1 MPGMAQNFIAC
12 DREQSFLLPPDV
24 REWLPEGHLAWF
36 VIDVV
41 GVIDTSGF
49 FAAYRDDGH
58 GRAAYEPSMM
68 IALLLYCWARG
79 VRSSR
84 AIERACVEDVA
95 CRVIAAHQQPDHAT
109 IARFVERHEKAVS
122 ELFGEVLVLCA
133 DAGLATVGVI
143 AIDGTKVSANASRD
157 RTVDY
162 EQLARTIVEE
172 AIATDAAETAALGG
186 LRGDELPE
194 IVARRQGRE
203 GWLRA
208 ARQRLDQQ
216 RAEQA
221 RPIPRSRPQRLLD
234 AKRRLEQ
241 ELAVEHAANEQY
253 EAYRQRGVMKNGR
266 RFGRPPNP
274 RRPPTI
280 PSGKVNLTD
289 PDSKLVHGMRG
300 WIQGYNAQAACNEQ
314 HLILAAEVM
323 TASPDF
329 GHLGPM
335 LTAAR
340 SELAAAGVTRTP
352 DVVLADA
359 GYWHLEQINEITGE
373 GIPVLIP
380 PDSSRRKNTDR
391 RPRLERRRL
400 RLHALRSCDPA
411 RQRALQATRAADR
424 ADLRQHQ
431 TQPRFHPLLQTRQ
444 IRRQDRVA
452 ADGHHPQPAQAAPA
466 LHRHYHLARGS
477 PQAGRGARPIDEPC
491 LLSATASREP
501 GSGTEPLV

>member
-194 IVARRQGRE
+194 IVAAGRVARV
-203 GWLRA
+203 GYAPRA
-208 ARQRLDQQ
+208 SGLTSSAPS
-216 RAEQA
+216 
-221 RPIPRSRPQRLLD
+221 RPGRSRDHDRSDCLTPSADLSKSWRSST
-234 AKRRLEQ
+234 
-241 ELAVEHAANEQY
+241 
-253 EAYRQRGVMKNGR
+253 
-266 RFGRPPNP
+266 
-274 RRPPTI
+274 PPT
-280 PSGKVNLTD
+280 SNT
-289 PDSKLVHGMRG
+289 RR
-300 WIQGYNAQAACNEQ
+300 
-314 HLILAAEVM
+314 
-323 TASPDF
+323 TAS
-329 GHLGPM
+329 
-335 LTAAR
+335 
-340 SELAAAGVTRTP
+340 
-352 DVVLADA
+352 
-359 GYWHLEQINEITGE
+359 
-373 GIPVLIP
+373 
-380 PDSSRRKNTDR
+380 
-391 RPRLERRRL
+391 
-400 RLHALRSCDPA
+400 
-411 RQRALQATRAADR
+411 
-424 ADLRQHQ
+424 
-431 TQPRFHPLLQTRQ
+431 
-444 IRRQDRVA
+444 VA
-452 ADGHHPQPAQAAPA
+452 
-466 LHRHYHLARGS
+466 
-477 PQAGRGARPIDEPC
+477 
-491 LLSATASREP
+491 
-501 GSGTEPLV
+501 